1 MPKRHPDDLFDDDK
15 AYRISDLIELGYVKA
30 KSTIQSWEERYGF
43 PKGRYCGRTRILTGR
58 ELNDWD
64 RPRRVSQNKQS
75 ASA

>member
-1 MPKRHPDDLFDDDK
+1 MPKRHPDDFFDDDR
-15 AYRISDLIELGYVKA
+15 AYRDRDLIELGYAKA

-43 PKGRYCGRTRILTGR
+43 PRGRPVGRTKIRIGR

-64 RPRRVSQNKQS
+64 RAHRSKQ